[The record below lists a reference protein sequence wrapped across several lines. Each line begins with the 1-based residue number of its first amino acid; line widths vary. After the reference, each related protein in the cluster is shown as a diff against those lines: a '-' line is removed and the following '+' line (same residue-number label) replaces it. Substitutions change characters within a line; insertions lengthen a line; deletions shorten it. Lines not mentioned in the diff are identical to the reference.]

1 MLKAETTPACRAGIA
16 VAVLAVLAGMA
27 MPADAAD
34 WLAVSGFSW
43 HFQERRHWRQINPGL
58 GVERDMDE
66 SGYGPWALTAGY
78 LRNSYDKHSVY
89 GGVRWTPLA
98 AGPFRFGLYGLAA
111 SGYPSPILVLP
122 VITVEGRNIGANL
135 IAVPNLPGYSGYL
148 GLQLRFALP

>member
-1 MLKAETTPACRAGIA
+1 MTFGPYPRDPLPFPSIVIASRNDPFCDFDVAEDIAAAWGSLFIDAGQ
-16 VAVLAVLAGMA
+16 AGH
-27 MPADAAD
+27 
-34 WLAVSGFSW
+34 LNS
-43 HFQERRHWRQINPGL
+43 
-58 GVERDMDE
+58 E